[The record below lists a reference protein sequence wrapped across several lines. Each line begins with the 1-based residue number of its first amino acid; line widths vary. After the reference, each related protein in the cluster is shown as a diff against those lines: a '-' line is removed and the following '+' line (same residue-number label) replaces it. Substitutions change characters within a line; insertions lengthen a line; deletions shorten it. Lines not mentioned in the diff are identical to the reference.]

1 MRQDRIRAEQ
11 HMRED
16 SAWRP
21 RRLSSATAKLS
32 LPDVGII
39 GRLGDLYEATP
50 LDPFPSPR
58 TATPR

>member
-1 MRQDRIRAEQ
+1 
-11 HMRED
+11 MRED